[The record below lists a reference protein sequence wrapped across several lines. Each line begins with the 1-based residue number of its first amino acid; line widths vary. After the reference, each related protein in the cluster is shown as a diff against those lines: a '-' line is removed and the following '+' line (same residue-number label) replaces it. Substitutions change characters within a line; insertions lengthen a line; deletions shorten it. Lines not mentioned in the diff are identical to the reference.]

1 MASIIGKE
9 PKDKVINVAENE
21 WLEHSQGLKEVVQT
35 AKSLL
40 RKAKHRVYINS
51 DFPITELY
59 EELQFLVDNNVDV
72 YIFAFYELGRVP
84 LGINVYSHEHKMKI
98 DHVCTRLL
106 IAVDEQEVYMA
117 ESYGEAVEWRGTRT
131 NNELMVKIVCEHIHN
146 DIYLL
151 LLRERFG
158 RDLYDEVDM
167 HSKLARKRWL

>member
-9 PKDKVINVAENE
+9 PKDKVINVADNE

-35 AKSLL
+35 AKSIL
-40 RKAKHRVYINS
+40 RKAKQRVYINS

-59 EELQFLVDNNVDV
+59 EELQFLVDNNVEV
-72 YIFAFYELGRVP
+72 FLFAFYEMGRVP
-84 LGINVYSHEHKMKI
+84 VGVNVFSHQHKMSI

-106 IAVDEQEVYMA
+106 ISVDEQEVYMA
-117 ESYGEAVEWRGTRT
+117 ESYGNNVEWRGTRT
-131 NNELMVKIVCEHIHN
+131 NNELVVKVVGEHIHN

-158 RDLYDEVDM
+158 RDLYDEVEM
-167 HSKLARKRWL
+167 YSKFARKRWL